1 MSTISHGTTAN
12 TRQYLKDLVDMKTL
26 AFDQIVLLYSLKLKN
41 PIKFLFLLFWFIIKP
56 MTAVN
61 KR

>member
-1 MSTISHGTTAN
+1 MSTIYHGTTAN
-12 TRQYLKDLVDMKTL
+12 TRQYLKDLVDMRTF
-26 AFDQIVLLYSLKLKN
+26 AFDQIVLLYSLKLKK